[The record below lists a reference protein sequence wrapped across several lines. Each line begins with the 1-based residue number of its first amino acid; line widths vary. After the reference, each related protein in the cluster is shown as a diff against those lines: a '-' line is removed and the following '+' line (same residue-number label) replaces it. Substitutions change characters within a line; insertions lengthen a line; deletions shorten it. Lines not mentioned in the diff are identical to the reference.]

1 MLRTS
6 EATFHQTMPWLMGAA
21 ISMGGLGIV
30 TEELEAEAIRRVESK
45 VWLMEALLAT

>member
-1 MLRTS
+1 
-6 EATFHQTMPWLMGAA
+6 MPWLMGAA

-45 VWLMEALLAT
+45 VWLMVELLAT